1 MKSSRILIIA
11 SLFAIAMM
19 VAGAAAAP
27 GGVGKGPKPPQVF
40 KNVGNSGSLKVYPL
54 GVQNPFVMI
63 KQGKIVEQFA
73 NNTIVPGGSIN
84 TANGRWSDTTTVIG
98 SDLNV
103 SAYTINYTKKFNGT
117 EGTYTLMVSYFPNAS
132 AQLAQVNLSSGGN
145 PAGVLGFAVDL
156 EGWDLAAVDDHLN
169 MTLDIEAKGGSPNN
183 IHKQN
188 IVLSEGSPVFPVVL
202 NDLLVNINSMF
213 SGKKNHLDLAFSFP
227 AV

>member
-27 GGVGKGPKPPQVF
+27 YGVQKNQKTPQIF

-73 NNTIVPGGSIN
+73 NNTKVPGGSIN
-84 TANGRWSDTTTVIG
+84 TAGGKWSSITQVPGPDDTIAVY
-98 SDLNV
+98 S
-103 SAYTINYTKKFNGT
+103 INYTKQFNGG

-145 PAGVLGFAVDL
+145 PAGALGFAVDI

-183 IHKQN
+183 KHKQN
-188 IVLSEGSPVFPVVL
+188 IVLSEGSPAFPVVL
-202 NDLLVNINSMF
+202 DNVLVNINSMF